1 MVKYEEILS
10 LSTEN
15 GKGENHIPVNV
26 HQALQWSKKSPFLLS
41 PCENKKWEI
50 VEGNQK
56 ESQNLLPLPVG
67 HKNLNAYV
75 PIQSKKPV
83 SQKETSIV
91 VKSNKVNKVQ
101 IRDTYSMLV
110 DVSSTQ
116 TPGFGVSVCNII
128 TNHHPQT
135 PPLVSSQPKGTIW
148 DAQNWSCSYDAL
160 FTILWNMW
168 REDHQ
173 AIATQDAIMQNL
185 NFHTLIE
192 GFVHHEAGNATL
204 DQARNTVRNRLNA
217 QNAQKFPWGSNR
229 C

>member
-1 MVKYEEILS
+1 MHMS
-10 LSTEN
+10 LFSLKN
-15 GKGENHIPVNV
+15 QSHKRKH
-26 HQALQWSKKSPFLLS
+26 LLLL
-41 PCENKKWEI
+41 
-50 VEGNQK
+50 NQTR
-56 ESQNLLPLPVG
+56 
-67 HKNLNAYV
+67 Y
-75 PIQSKKPV
+75 
-83 SQKETSIV
+83 
-91 VKSNKVNKVQ
+91 KVQ

-116 TPGFGVSVCNII
+116 TPGFGVSVATSS

-217 QNAQKFPWGSNR
+217 QNAQKFPWGAIGVDMKDLLNIMFQHAPNTSLGIETTH
-229 C
+229 CS